1 MQIFKI
7 RSVNLFLALISFTS
21 SFIKISFK
29 VTAKRSKNL
38 KVDGQQIDGQT
49 DRPWAPARREQ
60 GGQAPTLEKIRVGM
74 AHPGNFSRGL
84 KTSWQ

>member
-1 MQIFKI
+1 MPVRGQNINNNDI
-7 RSVNLFLALISFTS
+7 GDCDRASALCHNILAWQGR
-21 SFIKISFK
+21 
-29 VTAKRSKNL
+29 A
-38 KVDGQQIDGQT
+38 
-49 DRPWAPARREQ
+49 WAPARGEQ